1 MTTTGASDAE
11 PRRLSAWLLL
21 GILSVGPV
29 FVWLT
34 LRRGYSRDLRIGAF
48 LNAFLGPAAKLAL
61 ILLGHPME

>member
-1 MTTTGASDAE
+1 MEGEPSEGE

-34 LRRGYSRDLRIGAF
+34 LRRGYSRDVRIGAF
-48 LNAFLGPAAKLAL
+48 LYSFAMPAVTLIL
-61 ILLGHPME
+61 ILLGYPVE

>member
-1 MTTTGASDAE
+1 MLAAVESKTSEAE

-48 LNAFLGPAAKLAL
+48 LYAL
-61 ILLGHPME
+61 CSRR